1 MKYLTESRFCLLEVV
16 VVVFTACVASNLI
29 DAYRRHARVENH
41 KQIEIEKSFQEKI
54 DGK

>member
-1 MKYLTESRFCLLEVV
+1 LKYLTESRFCLLEVA
-16 VVVFTACVASNLI
+16 VVVFITCVASNLI